1 MKIIYDNIIFSL
13 QNAGGISNYWFQLS
27 YRLLKSSYNVKFI
40 ERRNSKNLYRIELNT
55 INNNVIRSIYFPLL
69 IDRFLNIQTTLNEK
83 FIFHS
88 SYNRITKNINAIQV
102 LTVHDLIHEKFYTG
116 LRKHLHVY
124 QKKIAIK
131 NASHIIAVSENTKND
146 LLSFYPSI
154 KEENITVIYN
164 GVSEQF
170 TCLQE
175 INENYILYIGSRE
188 KYKNFRTIVQL
199 LSTFKEFKLVIVGS
213 KLSIEETEH
222 LNSFLKDRWE
232 IHTGLS
238 NDDLNIL
245 YNKAFALLYPSSYEG
260 FGIPLLEAMR
270 AGCPFIALN
279 NSSIPEVAGEAG
291 IILDKLTID
300 SLSTAFADIKL
311 NREIIKSK
319 GFIQSK
325 KFSWDKSYKETVSLY
340 EKLLNENINNN
351 GCL

>member
-1 MKIIYDNIIFSL
+1 MKIVYDNIIYNL
-13 QNAGGISNYWFQLS
+13 QYAGGISNYWFQLS
-27 YRLLKSSYNVKFI
+27 MRLLKSNNNIIFV
-40 ERRNSKNLYRIELNT
+40 ERNCTNNIYRKQLNITNLYRKRK
-55 INNNVIRSIYFPLL
+55 INLPL
-69 IDRFLNIQTTLNEK
+69 IFDRFVNINLRDNEK

-116 LRKHLHVY
+116 LRRHLHVY

-232 IHTGLS
+232 MHTGLS

-291 IILDKLTID
+291 ILLDKLTID
-300 SLSTAFADIKL
+300 SLSKAFADIKL
-311 NREIIKSK
+311 NREVIKSK

-325 KFSWDKSYKETVSLY
+325 MFSWDKSYKETVSLY